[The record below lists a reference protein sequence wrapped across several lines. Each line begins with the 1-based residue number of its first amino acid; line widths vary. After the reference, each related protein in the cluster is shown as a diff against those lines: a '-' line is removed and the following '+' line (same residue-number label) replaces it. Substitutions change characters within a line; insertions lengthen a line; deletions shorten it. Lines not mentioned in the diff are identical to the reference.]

1 MSTPW
6 TPQALTLDLDD
17 TLWPIWPA
25 IARAERMMTDW
36 LRERAPATI
45 ALHDPK
51 AMRALRAQVV
61 ADHPDWLHD
70 LSALRRETIRR
81 ALVAGGDDP
90 ALAEPAFELFFAE
103 RQRVELYDD
112 AGPALERLSRRWRIV
127 AVTNGNADL
136 ARVGIGHHF
145 VATLSARQLGVGKPD
160 ARIFLAACSAA
171 GVPPD
176 GVLHIGDDPALDID
190 GALNAGL
197 RAAWVQ
203 RPGQVAQ
210 GRPVGE
216 PHHHVGDLMA
226 LADRLGA

>member
-1 MSTPW
+1 MNTPW
-6 TPQALTLDLDD
+6 TPQALSLDLDD

-45 ALHDPK
+45 EMHDGK

-61 ADHPDWLHD
+61 ADRPDWRHD

-81 ALVAGGDDP
+81 ALLAGGDDP
-90 ALAEPAFELFFAE
+90 GLAEPAFELFFSE
-103 RQRVELYDD
+103 RQKVELYDD
-112 AGPALERLSRRWRIV
+112 ARPALERLSRRWRIV

-136 ARVGIGHHF
+136 SRVGIAGYF
-145 VATLSARQLGVGKPD
+145 VASLSARQLGVAKPD
-160 ARIFLAACSAA
+160 AQIFHAACRAV
-171 GVPPD
+171 GVQPD
-176 GVLHIGDDPALDID
+176 GVLHIGDDPALDVD
-190 GALNAGL
+190 GALDAGL

-210 GRPVGE
+210 GTPRGE
-216 PHHHVGDLMA
+216 PQHHVADLMA